1 MLGAKEAMKGV
12 SGSVVK
18 VWRDYWSRRG
28 YRRLNERRRQRWRMR
43 MRMRMRVGPKIRIAR
58 IPGRAKKVVVW
69 LRDAYMR
76 MMMGLA
82 VSGVR
87 GMGGADAAVGFGN
100 PSVKEYDR
108 NMILHIYNS
117 LLAPTLPPPR
127 QIPALPST

>member
-1 MLGAKEAMKGV
+1 MKGV

-18 VWRDYWSRRG
+18 GWRDYWSRRG
-28 YRRLNERRRQRWRMR
+28 YRRLNERRRRRWRMR
-43 MRMRMRVGPKIRIAR
+43 MRMRIRIAR
-58 IPGRAKKVVVW
+58 IPGGAKKMVVW

-87 GMGGADAAVGFGN
+87 GMSGADAAVGFGN

-108 NMILHIYNS
+108 KMILHIYNS

-127 QIPALPST
+127 QTPALSST